1 MGGQNGWRTNITFK
15 DWMRDI
21 EKRIL
26 NEERRPIIRAA
37 SDLMGP
43 GAGPY
48 AIETLD
54 WNADET
60 TFNGWFY
67 SRPGAL
73 ELTRPDAYPGSAP
86 PRASPTAT
94 ATNWSASTTR

>member
-1 MGGQNGWRTNITFK
+1 MGGQNSWRTNITFT

-26 NEERRPIIRAA
+26 NEERRPSIRSA

-48 AIETLD
+48 AILTVD

-67 SRPGAL
+67 SEPGAQNS
-73 ELTRPDAYPGSAP
+73 PDDSLY
-86 PRASPTAT
+86 
-94 ATNWSASTTR
+94 